1 MKKIVIIGGGNVSS
15 CITAKLKESEND
27 ILFAKDNNEKF
38 LNDNSNVYE
47 FKNYHFLDSRSP
59 SKSRLK
65 KCEKGLHEFQETQ
78 FTTNENSIVKKQWFC
93 KHCGTSMHNRG

>member
-1 MKKIVIIGGGNVSS
+1 MG
-15 CITAKLKESEND
+15 L
-27 ILFAKDNNEKF
+27 NEKQK
-38 LNDNSNVYE
+38 NMENKINSKENILEQGNNVYQ

-78 FTTNENSIVKKQWFC
+78 FTTTENSIVKKQWFC